1 MRSWSIVDLD
11 LQAHAPE
18 ILASTDDARV
28 IALMIPAGESLD
40 DHQVH
45 ERAWVL
51 VLDGEVDVDTASAE
65 RVSGG
70 VGLLLEFAPN
80 ERHAVHARS
89 DARLLLVLTPW
100 PGADHPGTMTLNQKA
115 NVRHAARE
123 HRTGSGEG
131 GQSRA

>member
-1 MRSWSIVDLD
+1 MKSWSIVDLD

-51 VLDGEVDVDTASAE
+51 VLDGEVDIDTASAE

-89 DARLLLVLTPW
+89 DARLLLLLTPW
-100 PGADHPGTMTLNQKA
+100 PGADHPGAMTLNEKA
-115 NVRHAARE
+115 NARHAARE
-123 HRTGSGEG
+123 HRIGSAEG
-131 GQSRA
+131 GRSAA

>member
-1 MRSWSIVDLD
+1 MKSWSIVDLD

-51 VLDGEVDVDTASAE
+51 VLDGEVDIDTASAE

-89 DARLLLVLTPW
+89 DARLLLLLTPW
-100 PGADHPGTMTLNQKA
+100 PGADHPGAMTLNEKA

-123 HRTGSGEG
+123 HRIASAEG
-131 GQSRA
+131 GQSAA

>member
-1 MRSWSIVDLD
+1 MKSWSIVDLD
-11 LQAHAPE
+11 LRAHAPD

-45 ERAWVL
+45 ERAWLL
-51 VLDGEVDVDTASAE
+51 VLEGEVDIDTASAE

-80 ERHAVHARS
+80 ERHAVRARS
-89 DARLLLVLTPW
+89 DARLLLLLTPW
-100 PGADHPGTMTLNQKA
+100 PGADHPGAMTLNEKA
-115 NVRHAARE
+115 NARHAARE
-123 HRTGSGEG
+123 HRASTEG
-131 GQSRA
+131 DRSPA

>member
-1 MRSWSIVDLD
+1 MESWSIVDLD
-11 LQAHAPE
+11 LRAHAPE

-51 VLDGEVDVDTASAE
+51 VLDGEVDIETAGAE
-65 RVSGG
+65 HVSGG
-70 VGLLLEFAPN
+70 VGLLLAFAAN

-89 DARLLLVLTPW
+89 DARLLLLLTPW
-100 PGADHPGTMTLNQKA
+100 PGANHPGAMTLDDKA
-115 NVRHAARE
+115 NARDAARE
-123 HRTGSGEG
+123 RRVSAEG
-131 GQSRA
+131 GPSAA